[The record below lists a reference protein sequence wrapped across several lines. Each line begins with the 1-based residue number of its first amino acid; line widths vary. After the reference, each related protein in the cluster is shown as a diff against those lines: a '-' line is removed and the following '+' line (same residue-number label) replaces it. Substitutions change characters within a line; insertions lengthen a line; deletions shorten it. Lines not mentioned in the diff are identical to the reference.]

1 MAILEV
7 QDKQEVMQVRSR
19 ELQLESVQKMNEE
32 IIPVVEN
39 INNIDFEKIESD
51 SAEIRDI
58 VSQNLQEQPDLSEL
72 LEALNNVSKSISNM
86 KDQITKVSNR
96 ITELSNT
103 IDNLKE

>member
-86 KDQITKVSNR
+86 KGQITKVSNK